1 MKSFRA
7 RYTPEAAG
15 RIRKLHPQIKKDVR
29 EGIRTLLHT
38 PLAGHML
45 HFELSGLR
53 SHRVRSHRIIY
64 AVNDDEAALDIVF
77 VRRRR
82 TVYEELRELLLEKR
96 GGSGRAVSW
105 SRRLATTGPGVY
117 VLNARSRTAA
127 LDCR

>member
-29 EGIRTLLHT
+29 EGIRTLLQT
-38 PLAGHML
+38 PLAGQML
-45 HFELSGLR
+45 HLELAGLR

-77 VRRRR
+77 VGPRRN
-82 TVYEELRELLLEKR
+82 VYEELRELLLEKR
-96 GGSGRAVSW
+96 RGRE
-105 SRRLATTGPGVY
+105 R
-117 VLNARSRTAA
+117 
-127 LDCR
+127 